1 MMIPVVA
8 EEHIKRQSHQKQEEN
23 KSKINTD
30 KEKNITHGFIRAAL
44 RKQPFRIEI
53 IILQI

>member
-1 MMIPVVA
+1 MITVVT

-30 KEKNITHGFIRAAL
+30 KEKNVSHGFIRAAL
-44 RKQPFRIEI
+44 GKQLFNRIEI
-53 IILQI
+53 IVQI

>member
-1 MMIPVVA
+1 MIPVVT

-23 KSKINTD
+23 KSKIYTD

-44 RKQPFRIEI
+44 RKQPFRIEM

>member
-1 MMIPVVA
+1 MVIPVIT

-30 KEKNITHGFIRAAL
+30 KEKNISHGFIRAVL
-44 RKQPFRIEI
+44 QKQPFRIEI

>member
-1 MMIPVVA
+1 MIFIVT

-30 KEKNITHGFIRAAL
+30 KEKNIAHGFIRGCITETA
-44 RKQPFRIEI
+44 I
-53 IILQI
+53 